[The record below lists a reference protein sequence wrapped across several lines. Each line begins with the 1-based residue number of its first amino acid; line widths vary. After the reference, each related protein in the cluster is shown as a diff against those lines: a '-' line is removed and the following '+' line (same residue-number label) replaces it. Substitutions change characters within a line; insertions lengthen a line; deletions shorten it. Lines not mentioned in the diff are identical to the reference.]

1 MTITE
6 AATEPD
12 ILLYKVP
19 AVCVKLLSFQEME
32 NWPSVLHNTCAIV
45 SSTDGKQSKRQMT

>member
-1 MTITE
+1 MRRIE

-19 AVCVKLLSFQEME
+19 AVCVKLLSFQEMA

-45 SSTDGKQSKRQMT
+45 SSTDGEQSKRQIT